1 MTGKTNN
8 RMLLGVAAI
17 AVGIMFVL
25 GWSFA
30 PSFMTSVSA
39 ANQETAGGATT
50 EMLNYALNFR
60 SASNLAVF
68 GGNSVSDNGSE
79 IRGVVGSTGDVTGVS
94 ANAMDS
100 GDQAAARRDLS
111 DVFAIV
117 DQLPCTQVSGDLSGQ
132 TFAPGVYCVGS
143 ATLAGRMTVDAGG
156 DENARF
162 VFRVDGTFRAEDA
175 AGVIGQNG
183 ARATNVYIFAR
194 QSATIGANATIA
206 SSVISRED
214 VTVGNGSTVS
224 GKVIGVNG
232 DVVTNA
238 NIVAAGTGYIEICKQ
253 LAEFDR
259 IPVGTIFNFN
269 ITGVAA
275 TIQVPAGAW
284 GSPNCSPPIQVAAG
298 QVTVT
303 EQARANTAVVDIAV
317 RPASRTISKSNEL
330 QQVSLNV
337 PAGDVADETVVT
349 YTNQTTRTGTI
360 EICKFGLD
368 DDVSGFFNFTVVG
381 APGQVFSVPVGF
393 CSGPITLTLLQ
404 QNAGPSPQPTQ
415 AFQTIVTEL
424 AQPTYRC
431 ENVTTFPA
439 NALVGWVADFGFYG
453 DRTPILPNNN
463 NGCYALVNLNVAGGA
478 ANQTTVRFYNRSLP
492 GRIKVCKITAD
503 TVNIPVGTAFE
514 FMISGQGWTSPIDST
529 PVGRTYLFDV
539 LAGPASQGGFCAF
552 APDTWRVGD
561 PLFVGERSINMATN
575 TTVLPLDKA
584 SNGGYTGFTA
594 TLVRTSSITSSTAF
608 LTLPQSVN
616 GTIFPFPTTVSGIN
630 PNIKGSSFPFFT
642 GYGVIAARNAVAE
655 MTFTNFVYRPAIL
668 KLCKAAGPGVA
679 VGTEFTFTIAP
690 ADPATT
696 WPYPTGKIT
705 VKAGSCVFVNG
716 PFPEHSQFPGVGLFN
731 FGTSII
737 VTEDAAPGTTI
748 QSITSPTL
756 TAVGGF
762 PNYTGS
768 LGVDLI
774 NRRGT
779 LTLNHVLGI
788 PVPPQ
793 TPANYYFNELTFT
806 NVVASAPPTSE
817 ARFDF
822 DGDHRSDVAVF
833 RPSDGNWYYSPSS
846 SGGARA
852 VHFGSAGDIP
862 MAADYDGDG
871 TTDVAV
877 FRPTD
882 GNWYI
887 LGSTAGFQAIHFG
900 ATGDVPMAA
909 DFDGDGNADVAV
921 FRPSDGN
928 WYINGSAAGF
938 SAIHFGITGD
948 IPVAADFDGDSKA
961 DVAVF
966 RPSDGT
972 WYINGSTTGFTGV
985 QFGTNGDI
993 PVGADYDGDGK
1004 ADTAVF
1010 RPSTGTWYKMGSST
1024 GFSAVQFGT
1033 AGDTPVP
1040 ADYDGDGKTDVGVY
1054 RTSDRTWYILNSS
1067 QLGNAVGGLT
1077 ATYFGADGDLLGKY

>member
-1 MTGKTNN
+1 MGSADSEASHKGANYLADNHGSLDKRVFSSQLKLVGRRFSYMESKTNN
-8 RMLLGVAAI
+8 RAILGVAVI
-17 AVGIMFVL
+17 AVAVMIAL

-30 PSFMTSVSA
+30 PSFTTSVSA

-194 QSATIGANATIA
+194 QSAAIGANATIA
-206 SSVISRED
+206 GSVISRED

-238 NIVAAGTGYIEICKQ
+238 NIVAAGTGYVEICKQ
-253 LAEFDR
+253 LAQYDR

-368 DDVSGFFNFTVVG
+368 LDVSGFFNFTVYG
-381 APGQVFSVPVGF
+381 APGQVFSVPVGY

-404 QNAGPSPQPTQ
+404 NNAGPSPSPTQ
-415 AFQTIVTEL
+415 AFTTVVTEL

-431 ENVTTFPA
+431 ESVTTFPA
-439 NALVGWVADFGFYG
+439 NALLTFVLDIGFYG
-453 DRTPILPNNN
+453 DGSPVLPNNN
-463 NGCYALVNLNVAGGA
+463 NGCAAAVSLNVAGGA
-478 ANQTTVRFYNRSLP
+478 ANQTTVRFFNRSLP

-503 TVNIPVGTAFE
+503 PTNIPVGTAFSYT
-514 FMISGQGWTSPIDST
+514 ISGSMW
-529 PVGRTYLFDV
+529 
-539 LAGPASQGGFCAF
+539 
-552 APDTWRVGD
+552 
-561 PLFVGERSINMATN
+561 TN
-575 TTVLPLDKA
+575 TPIRHLLD
-584 SNGGYTGFTA
+584 
-594 TLVRTSSITSSTAF
+594 
-608 LTLPQSVN
+608 
-616 GTIFPFPTTVSGIN
+616 
-630 PNIKGSSFPFFT
+630 
-642 GYGVIAARNAVAE
+642 
-655 MTFTNFVYRPAIL
+655 
-668 KLCKAAGPGVA
+668 
-679 VGTEFTFTIAP
+679 
-690 ADPATT
+690 
-696 WPYPTGKIT
+696 
-705 VKAGSCVFVNG
+705 
-716 PFPEHSQFPGVGLFN
+716 
-731 FGTSII
+731 
-737 VTEDAAPGTTI
+737 
-748 QSITSPTL
+748 
-756 TAVGGF
+756 
-762 PNYTGS
+762 
-768 LGVDLI
+768 
-774 NRRGT
+774 
-779 LTLNHVLGI
+779 
-788 PVPPQ
+788 
-793 TPANYYFNELTFT
+793 
-806 NVVASAPPTSE
+806 
-817 ARFDF
+817 
-822 DGDHRSDVAVF
+822 
-833 RPSDGNWYYSPSS
+833 SPS
-846 SGGARA
+846 
-852 VHFGSAGDIP
+852 VHG
-862 MAADYDGDG
+862 
-871 TTDVAV
+871 
-877 FRPTD
+877 
-882 GNWYI
+882 
-887 LGSTAGFQAIHFG
+887 
-900 ATGDVPMAA
+900 
-909 DFDGDGNADVAV
+909 
-921 FRPSDGN
+921 
-928 WYINGSAAGF
+928 
-938 SAIHFGITGD
+938 
-948 IPVAADFDGDSKA
+948 
-961 DVAVF
+961 
-966 RPSDGT
+966 
-972 WYINGSTTGFTGV
+972 
-985 QFGTNGDI
+985 
-993 PVGADYDGDGK
+993 
-1004 ADTAVF
+1004 
-1010 RPSTGTWYKMGSST
+1010 
-1024 GFSAVQFGT
+1024 
-1033 AGDTPVP
+1033 
-1040 ADYDGDGKTDVGVY
+1040 
-1054 RTSDRTWYILNSS
+1054 
-1067 QLGNAVGGLT
+1067 
-1077 ATYFGADGDLLGKY
+1077 

>member
-1 MTGKTNN
+1 
-8 RMLLGVAAI
+8 ML
-17 AVGIMFVL
+17 
-25 GWSFA
+25 A
-30 PSFMTSVSA
+30 PRPV
-39 ANQETAGGATT
+39 ETAGGATT
-50 EMLNYALNFR
+50 EMKC

-68 GGNSVSDNGSE
+68 GGNSVSDNGFGRVRHCRSAS
-79 IRGVVGSTGDVTGVS
+79 VHTGH
-94 ANAMDS
+94 
-100 GDQAAARRDLS
+100 LS
-111 DVFAIV
+111 DVFAIRG
-117 DQLPCTQVSGDLSGQ
+117 TQV

-206 SSVISRED
+206 GSVISRED

-238 NIVAAGTGYIEICKQ
+238 NIVAAGTGYVEICKQ
-253 LAEFDR
+253 LAPNDR

-284 GSPNCSPPIQVAAG
+284 GSPNCSAPIQVAAG

-303 EQARANTAVVDIAV
+303 EQARANTAVILIES
-317 RPASRTISKSNEL
+317 RPARILGGSLAL
-330 QQVSLNV
+330 QQVTVDV
-337 PAGDVADETVVT
+337 PAGDVNSEVVVT
-349 YTNQTTRTGTI
+349 YTNITTRTGTI

-368 DDVSGFFNFTVVG
+368 NDVSGFFNFTAYG
-381 APGQVFSVPVGF
+381 APGQIFSVPVGY
-393 CSGPITLTLLQ
+393 CSGPITLTVPQ
-404 QNAGPSPQPTQ
+404 WNSGPSPSPTQ
-415 AFQTIVTEL
+415 AFTTNVTEL
-424 AQPTYRC
+424 GQS
-431 ENVTTFPA
+431 NHVLQIISTFPA
-439 NALVGWVADFGFYG
+439 NSLNSVNFNQGFDSYG
-453 DRTPILPNNN
+453 VPLDDNT
-463 NGCYALVNLNVAGGA
+463 NGGYANVLLNAGGT
-478 ANQTTVRFYNRSLP
+478 ANQTTVRFFNRSIP

-503 TVNIPVGTAFE
+503 PTNIPVGTAFRFTIAGKVGPLPGQ
-514 FMISGQGWTSPIDST
+514 FMSMP
-529 PVGRTYLFDV
+529 FDV

-552 APDTWRVGD
+552 APGTFVVGTSV
-561 PLFVGERSINMATN
+561 FVGENGISPNN
-575 TTVLPLDKA
+575 VTTLPLGL
-584 SNGGYTGFTA
+584 SA
-594 TLVRTSSITSSTAF
+594 TQAGLKLSSITSSTGF
-608 LTLPQSVN
+608 VVPPIIGFEFNITKNPE
-616 GTIFPFPTTVSGIN
+616 IIN
-630 PNIKGSSFPFFT
+630 PSGGYV
-642 GYGVIAARNAVAE
+642 GYGVISARNSTAVL
-655 MTFTNFVYRPAIL
+655 TFTNFVYRPAIL
-668 KLCKAAGPGVA
+668 KLCKSSTTIPAGTP
-679 VGTEFTFTIAP
+679 FTFTIAP
-690 ADPATT
+690 VDPTTT
-696 WPYPTGKIT
+696 WPYPSGSIT
-705 VKAGSCVFVNG
+705 VPVGACTFVNG
-716 PFPEHSQFPGVGLFN
+716 PFPAHPQFPNVGLFN
-731 FGTSII
+731 AGTSIV
-737 VTEDAAPGTTI
+737 VTETAVAGVVV
-748 QSITSPTL
+748 SGITSPTL
-756 TAVGGF
+756 QGTTPAGTLV
-762 PNYTGS
+762 
-768 LGVDLI
+768 VDLA
-774 NRRGT
+774 NRKGT
-779 LTLNHVLGI
+779 LTLN
-788 PVPPQ
+788 Q
-793 TPANYYFNELTFT
+793 TLNNFNEISFA
-806 NVVASAPPTSE
+806 NEPASAPPP
-817 ARFDF
+817 AGRVRFDF

-877 FRPTD
+877 FRPSD

-887 LGSTAGFQAIHFG
+887 NGSTAGFQAIHFG

-966 RPSDGT
+966 RPSNGT
-972 WYINGSTTGFTGV
+972 WYINGSTNGFIGA
-985 QFGTNGDI
+985 QFGASGDL
-993 PVGADYDGDGK
+993 PVPADFDGDGRS
-1004 ADTAVF
+1004 DVAVF
-1010 RPSTGTWYKMGSST
+1010 RPSSGTWFIMGSFV
-1024 GFSAVQFGT
+1024 GFRATQFGT

-1054 RTSDRTWYILNSS
+1054 RGSDRTWYILNSGQS
-1067 QLGNAVGGLT
+1067 GNAAGGLS
-1077 ATYFGADGDLLGKY
+1077 AVQFGSSGDLLMRY

>member
-1 MTGKTNN
+1 
-8 RMLLGVAAI
+8 
-17 AVGIMFVL
+17 
-25 GWSFA
+25 
-30 PSFMTSVSA
+30 
-39 ANQETAGGATT
+39 
-50 EMLNYALNFR
+50 
-60 SASNLAVF
+60 
-68 GGNSVSDNGSE
+68 
-79 IRGVVGSTGDVTGVS
+79 
-94 ANAMDS
+94 
-100 GDQAAARRDLS
+100 
-111 DVFAIV
+111 
-117 DQLPCTQVSGDLSGQ
+117 
-132 TFAPGVYCVGS
+132 
-143 ATLAGRMTVDAGG
+143 
-156 DENARF
+156 
-162 VFRVDGTFRAEDA
+162 
-175 AGVIGQNG
+175 
-183 ARATNVYIFAR
+183 
-194 QSATIGANATIA
+194 
-206 SSVISRED
+206 
-214 VTVGNGSTVS
+214 
-224 GKVIGVNG
+224 
-232 DVVTNA
+232 
-238 NIVAAGTGYIEICKQ
+238 
-253 LAEFDR
+253 
-259 IPVGTIFNFN
+259 
-269 ITGVAA
+269 
-275 TIQVPAGAW
+275 
-284 GSPNCSPPIQVAAG
+284 
-298 QVTVT
+298 
-303 EQARANTAVVDIAV
+303 
-317 RPASRTISKSNEL
+317 
-330 QQVSLNV
+330 
-337 PAGDVADETVVT
+337 VT

-368 DDVSGFFNFTVVG
+368 LDVSGFFNFTVYG
-381 APGQVFSVPVGF
+381 APGQVFSVPVGY

-404 QNAGPSPQPTQ
+404 NNAGPSPSPTQ
-415 AFQTIVTEL
+415 AFTTVVTEL

-431 ENVTTFPA
+431 ESVTTFPA
-439 NALVGWVADFGFYG
+439 NALLTFVLDIGFYG
-453 DRTPILPNNN
+453 DGSPVLPNNN
-463 NGCYALVNLNVAGGA
+463 NGCAAAVSLNVAGGA
-478 ANQTTVRFYNRSLP
+478 ANQTTVRFFNRSLP

-503 TVNIPVGTAFE
+503 PTNIPVGTAFSYT
-514 FMISGQGWTSPIDST
+514 ISGSMWNNT
-529 PVGRTYLFDV
+529 PGVPPPGAQALPFMGNTETFDV

-552 APDTWRVGD
+552 SDNRWAVGEAV
-561 PLFVGERSINMATN
+561 FVGENGINYATN
-575 TTVLPLDKA
+575 TTTLPLDKP
-584 SNGGYTGFTA
+584 SNGGDLGFTG

-608 LTLPQSVN
+608 VTAPVTVLGNAAPFNPSASVAK
-616 GTIFPFPTTVSGIN
+616 PN
-630 PNIKGSSFPFFT
+630 PNIFGWVADTLGPFT
-642 GYGVIAARNAVAE
+642 APGPSAAPWANVGGTNYVGYGVIQARNAVAT
-655 MTFTNFVYRPAIL
+655 MTFTNFVYRPAVL
-668 KLCKAAGPGVA
+668 KLCKAVTGGIAPG
-679 VGTEFTFTIAP
+679 TPFSFSIAP
-690 ADPATT
+690 ADPTTT
-696 WPYPTGKIT
+696 WPYPSGAIT
-705 VKAGSCVFVNG
+705 VQAGTCVFVNG
-716 PFPEHSQFPGVGLFN
+716 PFAPHPQFPGVGLFN
-731 FGTSII
+731 FNTSII
-737 VTEDAAPGTTI
+737 VTEAAAAGTTLND
-748 QSITSPTL
+748 ITSPTL
-756 TAVGGF
+756 TAVGGY
-762 PNYTGS
+762 PNFAGT
-768 LGVDLI
+768 LTKDLV
-774 NRRGT
+774 NRKGT

-806 NVVASAPPTSE
+806 NGPASAPPTSE